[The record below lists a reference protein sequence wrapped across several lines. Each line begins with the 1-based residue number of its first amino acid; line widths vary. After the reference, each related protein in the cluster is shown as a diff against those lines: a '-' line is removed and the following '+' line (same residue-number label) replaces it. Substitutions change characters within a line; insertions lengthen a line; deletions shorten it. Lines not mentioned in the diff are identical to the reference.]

1 MPTRPKDKIPL
12 QKYQD
17 LLEYLVLI
25 HEIDSLTSL
34 RAAMEK
40 VARRYDF
47 ARTGLFRRSLTP
59 ARDAV
64 AWRCLVGSEP
74 DAEHPILFDGAVDGV
89 LLATGALEGA
99 YFWDSALA
107 AGGRFNPALSRELR
121 LRCVRAAQEGLAYG
135 VTFPVFGREGLAGTL
150 AMARG
155 RRIELSPLEIS
166 LFSALAR
173 ETLNRCLVIL
183 RCGEAD
189 APGGNTVP
197 ALSLRELTILKNL
210 ADGMTS
216 VEAGRTIGL
225 TNHTVNWYVSG
236 LQQKL
241 GARNRQNLVAL
252 AFRLGLV
259 S

>member
-1 MPTRPKDKIPL
+1 MK
-12 QKYQD
+12 KYHD

-34 RAAMEK
+34 RAAIDR
-40 VARRYDF
+40 VARRYDL

-59 ARDAV
+59 SRDAV
-64 AWRCLVGSEP
+64 AWRCLVESDP
-74 DAEHPILFDGAVDGV
+74 DAERAILFDGAVDGA
-89 LLATGALEGA
+89 LLATGACGGA
-99 YFWDSALA
+99 YFWDSAIEATGL
-107 AGGRFNPALSRELR
+107 NPALFRALR
-121 LRCVRAAQEGLAYG
+121 LRCAQAAQQGLTHG
-135 VTFPVFGREGLAGTL
+135 VTFPVFGREGLAGAF
-150 AMARG
+150 AMGRG
-155 RRIELSPLEIS
+155 GRIELSPLEIS

-183 RCGEAD
+183 QCGE
-189 APGGNTVP
+189 GNMPARGAVP

-216 VEAGRTIGL
+216 VETGKTIGL

-236 LQQKL
+236 LQRKL